1 MGTEKA
7 YVEQIVEMNDCA
19 EPAIPVAVPI
29 SRWSLMMMVATVE
42 FKISFQPM
50 NAAARKTK
58 TAARTGV
65 SGVEAVIAGLLVSC
79 SYVDS

>member
-1 MGTEKA
+1 VRPVCVGKEKA
-7 YVEQIVEMNDCA
+7 YIEQMVEMNEGA

-42 FKISFQPM
+42 FKISFRPM

-65 SGVEAVIAGLLVSC
+65 SGVEYAGE
-79 SYVDS
+79 